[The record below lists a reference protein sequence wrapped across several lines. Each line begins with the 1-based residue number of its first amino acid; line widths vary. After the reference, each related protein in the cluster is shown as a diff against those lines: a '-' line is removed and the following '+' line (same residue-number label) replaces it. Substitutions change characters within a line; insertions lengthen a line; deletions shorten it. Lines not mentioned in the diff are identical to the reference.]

1 MREVE
6 AVGGLVE
13 HVALAHRLQRL
24 WLSDSPHSTQ
34 DMNSAAG
41 SMAENA

>member
-24 WLSDSPHSTQ
+24 RLSDPPHSTQ

-41 SMAENA
+41 SMAEKA